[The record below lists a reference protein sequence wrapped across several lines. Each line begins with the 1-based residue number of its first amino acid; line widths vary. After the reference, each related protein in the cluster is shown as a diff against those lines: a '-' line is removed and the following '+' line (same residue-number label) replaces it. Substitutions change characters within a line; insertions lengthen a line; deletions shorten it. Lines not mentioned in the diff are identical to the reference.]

1 MNKSQSVYPILYKYL
16 DIDGAK
22 KMLSNSNLQYT
33 NATKFNDPFDS
44 HPSLIDSLKFPLKCA
59 KHGHL
64 ILLKKLSQIDI

>member
-44 HPSLIDSLKFPLKCA
+44 QKFPLKCA